1 MMEQFQHNLS
11 HLFSQLG
18 LNNSDEFIQSFIIQH
33 QLAQHQNIAEA
44 PFFSTIQRRFIKEC
58 QEQDADWCEV
68 IDQLDALLRK

>member
-1 MMEQFQHNLS
+1 METFNHNLS

-18 LNNSDEFIQSFIIQH
+18 LNDSQAFIEQFLINHRLEQH
-33 QLAQHQNIAEA
+33 ESLSEA
-44 PFFSTIQRRFIKEC
+44 TFWHPSQKRFIKES